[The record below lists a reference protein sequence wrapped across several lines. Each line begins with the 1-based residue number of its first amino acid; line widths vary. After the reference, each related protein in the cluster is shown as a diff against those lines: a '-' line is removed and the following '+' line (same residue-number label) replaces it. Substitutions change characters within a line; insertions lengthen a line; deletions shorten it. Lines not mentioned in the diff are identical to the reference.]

1 VLAAASA
8 IADAAA
14 NTYTV
19 TFNKD
24 VSKCSF
30 TATAV
35 GGSSANGFGIEPVSG
50 APTQVRVDQQD
61 DDAGQPPV
69 DRGRDFH
76 LQVIC

>member
-1 VLAAASA
+1 
-8 IADAAA
+8 
-14 NTYTV
+14 V

-30 TATAV
+30 TANAL
-35 GGSSANGFGIEPVSG
+35 GASSANGFGVQPVAN
-50 APTQVRVDQQD
+50 APTQVQVDQQD
-61 DDAGQPPV
+61 DDAGPPPV